1 MVHKKI
7 KILLFILAVVL
18 IFENVQSNNN
28 YKPMNDNKKELIKA
42 TLAAGCFW
50 CVEAV
55 FQNLKGVEKVV
66 SGYSGGHVKNPS
78 YKEVCNGT
86 TGHAEAIQLKYDPA
100 VISFEQ
106 ILEVFWKTHDPTTL
120 NRQGPDIGTQY
131 RSVIFYHND
140 EQKRVAEDSKNLMSR
155 SGYFNRPIVT
165 AIESYKNFYEAEDNH
180 QNFYQ
185 NNLNQPYCRFRIDP
199 KMDKLQKQFNDLL
212 KE

>member
-1 MVHKKI
+1 MLYTKI
-7 KILLFILAVVL
+7 KILLVTFAVVL
-18 IFENVQSNNN
+18 TFENVQSINNS
-28 YKPMNDNKKELIKA
+28 KTMNEQNNELKTA

-78 YKEVCNGT
+78 YREVSNGT
-86 TGHAEAIQLKYDPA
+86 TGHAEAIQLQYNSS

-106 ILEVFWKTHDPTTL
+106 ILDVFWKTHDPTTL

-140 EQKRVAEDSKNLMSR
+140 LQKRIAEDSKNQMNR
-155 SGYFNRPIVT
+155 SGYFNKPIVT
-165 AIESYKNFYEAEDNH
+165 AIEPYKNFFVAEENH
-180 QNFYQ
+180 QNFYK
-185 NNLNQPYCRFRIDP
+185 NNPNQPYCRFRIDP
-199 KMDKLQKQFNDLL
+199 KIDKLQKQFNDLL
-212 KE
+212 K

>member
-1 MVHKKI
+1 MLYTKI
-7 KILLFILAVVL
+7 KILLVTFAVVL
-18 IFENVQSNNN
+18 TFENVQSINNS
-28 YKPMNDNKKELIKA
+28 KTMNEQNNELKTA

-78 YKEVCNGT
+78 YREVSNGT
-86 TGHAEAIQLKYDPA
+86 TGHAEAIQLQYNSS

-106 ILEVFWKTHDPTTL
+106 ILDVFWKTHDPTTL

-140 EQKRVAEDSKNLMSR
+140 EQKRIAEDSKNQMNR
-155 SGYFNRPIVT
+155 SGYFNKPIVT
-165 AIESYKNFYEAEDNH
+165 AIEPYKNFFVAEENH
-180 QNFYQ
+180 QNFYK
-185 NNLNQPYCRFRIDP
+185 NNPNQPYCRFRIDP
-199 KMDKLQKQFNDLL
+199 KIDKLQKQFNDLL
-212 KE
+212 K

>member
-1 MVHKKI
+1 MLYTKI
-7 KILLFILAVVL
+7 KILLVTFAVVL
-18 IFENVQSNNN
+18 TFENVQSINNS
-28 YKPMNDNKKELIKA
+28 KTMNEQNNELKTA

-78 YKEVCNGT
+78 YREVCNGK
-86 TGHAEAIQLKYDPA
+86 TGHAEAIQLKYDPK

-106 ILEVFWKTHDPTTL
+106 ILDVFWKTHDPTTL

-140 EQKRVAEDSKNLMSR
+140 LQKRIAEDSKNQMNR
-155 SGYFNRPIVT
+155 SGYFNKPIVT
-165 AIESYKNFYEAEDNH
+165 AIEPYKNFFVAEENH
-180 QNFYQ
+180 QNFYK
-185 NNLNQPYCRFRIDP
+185 NNPNQPYCRFRIDP
-199 KMDKLQKQFNDLL
+199 KIDKLQKQFNDLL
-212 KE
+212 K